1 MEIENKQ
8 TQTEENQIKKKAK
21 KRLFIVLAVAIA
33 TFIISYIVF
42 RGTYLET
49 LEIGENYINVFWQ
62 NIKYMSTT
70 LFVNF
75 LVVYLMVYLTN
86 IKIKKGLKEFF
97 DQEKKQMPKLI
108 NKSVAFISAILVSAF
123 TSSIILEKAMLCFNM
138 AQFGSQDPIFGLD
151 IGYFVFQKPFI
162 ELMIWYFLIA
172 IIALLIYTVIYYIT
186 VFNMFFDGV
195 DRKTLKNSILI
206 KQVTTFVMIIVV
218 LIAGLVFV
226 KTQDIGTEKF
236 LTLTSQQTT
245 YSLYGA
251 GSVDIT
257 VKLWGYRMLAIIIVI
272 SVRYAMKY
280 IKVGN
285 KKRVVASIAV
295 VPLYLVALF
304 FVLVVSQALFVT
316 SNELDVEKQYIQD
329 NIEYTKNAYGVNI
342 EEIALENKATIT
354 DKDIEKYEN
363 ILENISIVNKDVVL
377 KDLETTQK
385 AKGYYSYRNTQI
397 GKYLI
402 NGKDEL
408 VYISPREI
416 LSSNRNI

>member
-316 SNELDVEKQYIQD
+316 SNELDIEKQYIQD

-342 EEIALENKATIT
+342 EEIALENKVTIT

>member
-245 YSLYGA
+245 YSLYGE

-285 KKRVVASIAV
+285 KKRVVEFC
-295 VPLYLVALF
+295 LVM
-304 FVLVVSQALFVT
+304 
-316 SNELDVEKQYIQD
+316 E
-329 NIEYTKNAYGVNI
+329 
-342 EEIALENKATIT
+342 
-354 DKDIEKYEN
+354 
-363 ILENISIVNKDVVL
+363 
-377 KDLETTQK
+377 
-385 AKGYYSYRNTQI
+385 
-397 GKYLI
+397 
-402 NGKDEL
+402 
-408 VYISPREI
+408 
-416 LSSNRNI
+416 